1 MAETKITEFN
11 SLFTK
16 YERQK
21 TLRAHDV
28 VSIANL
34 ARENNKVTYGY
45 ELDITSPYYIKVEV
59 YGSGLSTDGLGIN
72 YSEFEKVKE
81 SEYQEFLK
89 KYIGE
94 GIDPIYFTCES
105 ITMHQDTKLVDSV
118 KIKKN

>member
-81 SEYQEFLK
+81 SEYEK
-89 KYIGE
+89 
-94 GIDPIYFTCES
+94 IDCNCRCGSDDNT
-105 ITMHQDTKLVDSV
+105 VSV
-118 KIKKN
+118 MRRTE